1 MRFEGGN
8 SYDIMQDP
16 HCVTYLWGGFFY
28 RDKDRIVLELEG
40 YGTISADRVKV
51 LEFKVN
57 E

>member
-1 MRFEGGN
+1 
-8 SYDIMQDP
+8 MQDP
-16 HCVTYLWGGFFY
+16 HRVTYLWGGFFY